1 MMDAEALKNLIT
13 EYENATDSGYKMR
26 LANQMNDIIKK
37 DIWELQGKIR
47 EEMMLRMQTKT
58 EQLNNL
64 ISQTTGENTQYG
76 YWYVEFRGRSGWW
89 AVSDIP
95 VSFGENGTYLGKS
108 YIDAVRSIK
117 DLFPERKPLVSAMV
131 DDEIGC
137 YNNNAH

>member
-1 MMDAEALKNLIT
+1 MLLLLRWDDMDIKSLQSLIS
-13 EYENATDSGYKMR
+13 EYENATDSGHKMR

-76 YWYVEFRGRSGWW
+76 YWYIEFRGRSGWW

-95 VSFGENGTYLGKS
+95 VSFGEDGTYLGKS

-117 DLFPERKPLVSAMV
+117 DLFPERKPLNRVL
-131 DDEIGC
+131 
-137 YNNNAH
+137 

>member
-1 MMDAEALKNLIT
+1 MDIKSLQMLIS
-13 EYENATDSGYKMR
+13 EYEDVTDSGYKMR

-64 ISQTTGENTQYG
+64 IAKTTGENTDYG
-76 YWYVEFRGRSGWW
+76 YWYIEFRGRSGWW
-89 AVSDIP
+89 AVSGIP

-117 DLFPERKPLVSAMV
+117 ELFPERKPLNRVL
-131 DDEIGC
+131 
-137 YNNNAH
+137 

>member
-1 MMDAEALKNLIT
+1 MLLLLRWDDVDIKSLQVLIS
-13 EYENATDSGYKMR
+13 EYENTTDSGYKMR

-64 ISQTTGENTQYG
+64 ISQTTGENTEYG
-76 YWYVEFRGRSGWW
+76 YWYIEFRGRSGWW
-89 AVSDIP
+89 AVASVRD
-95 VSFGENGTYLGKS
+95 SFTDNGTYLGQS

-117 DLFPERKPLVSAMV
+117 DLFPERKPLNRVL
-131 DDEIGC
+131 
-137 YNNNAH
+137 

>member
-13 EYENATDSGYKMR
+13 EYEDVTDSGYKMR

-76 YWYVEFRGRSGWW
+76 YWYIEFRGRSGWW
-89 AVSDIP
+89 AVASVRD
-95 VSFGENGTYLGKS
+95 SFTDNGTYLGQC
-108 YIDAVRSIK
+108 YVDAVRSIK
-117 DLFPERKPLVSAMV
+117 DLFPERKPLNRVL
-131 DDEIGC
+131 
-137 YNNNAH
+137 

>member
-1 MMDAEALKNLIT
+1 MLLLLRWDDMDIKSLQMLIS
-13 EYENATDSGYKMR
+13 EYEDVTDSGYKMR

-76 YWYVEFRGRSGWW
+76 YWYIEFRGRSGWW
-89 AVSDIP
+89 AVSGIP

-117 DLFPERKPLVSAMV
+117 DLFPGRKPLNRVL
-131 DDEIGC
+131 
-137 YNNNAH
+137 

>member
-1 MMDAEALKNLIT
+1 MMDTEALKNLIT
-13 EYENATDSGYKMR
+13 EYENATTDSGYKMR

-76 YWYVEFRGRSGWW
+76 YWYIEFRGRSGWW
-89 AVSDIP
+89 AVASVRD
-95 VSFGENGTYLGKS
+95 SFTDNGTYLGKS

-117 DLFPERKPLVSAMV
+117 DLFPERKPLNRVL
-131 DDEIGC
+131 
-137 YNNNAH
+137 

>member
-1 MMDAEALKNLIT
+1 MLLLLRWDDMDIKSLQMLIS
-13 EYENATDSGYKMR
+13 EYEDVTDSGYKMR

-64 ISQTTGENTQYG
+64 IAKTTGENTQYG
-76 YWYVEFRGRSGWW
+76 YWYIEFRSRSGWW

-117 DLFPERKPLVSAMV
+117 ELFPGRKPLNRVL
-131 DDEIGC
+131 
-137 YNNNAH
+137 

>member
-13 EYENATDSGYKMR
+13 EYENATDSRHKMR
-26 LANQMNDIIKK
+26 LANQMDNIIKK

-64 ISQTTGENTQYG
+64 IAKTTGENTNYG
-76 YWYVEFRGRSGWW
+76 YWYIEFRSRSGWW

-117 DLFPERKPLVSAMV
+117 DLFPERKPLNRVL
-131 DDEIGC
+131 
-137 YNNNAH
+137 

>member
-1 MMDAEALKNLIT
+1 MDIKSLQVLIS
-13 EYENATDSGYKMR
+13 EYENTTDSGYKMR

-76 YWYVEFRGRSGWW
+76 YWYVKFRGRSGWW
-89 AVSDIP
+89 AVASVRD
-95 VSFGENGTYLGKS
+95 SFTDNGTYLGQC
-108 YIDAVRSIK
+108 YVDAVRSIK
-117 DLFPERKPLVSAMV
+117 DLFPERKPLNRVL
-131 DDEIGC
+131 
-137 YNNNAH
+137 

>member
-64 ISQTTGENTQYG
+64 IAKTTGENTNYG
-76 YWYVEFRGRSGWW
+76 YWYIEFRSRSGWW

-95 VSFGENGTYLGKS
+95 VSFTDNGTYLGQS

-117 DLFPERKPLVSAMV
+117 DLFPERKPLNRVL
-131 DDEIGC
+131 
-137 YNNNAH
+137 

>member
-1 MMDAEALKNLIT
+1 MDIELLQMLIS
-13 EYENATDSGYKMR
+13 EYEDITDSGHKMK
-26 LANQMNDIIKK
+26 LANQMNDMIKK

-76 YWYVEFRGRSGWW
+76 YWYIEFRGRSGWW

-117 DLFPERKPLVSAMV
+117 DLFPERKPLNRVL
-131 DDEIGC
+131 
-137 YNNNAH
+137 

>member
-1 MMDAEALKNLIT
+1 MDTEALKNLIT
-13 EYENATDSGYKMR
+13 EYENATDSGNKMR

-64 ISQTTGENTQYG
+64 IAKTTGENTQYG
-76 YWYVEFRGRSGWW
+76 YWYIEFRGRSGWW
-89 AVSDIP
+89 AVASVRD
-95 VSFGENGTYLGKS
+95 SFTDNGTYLGQS

-117 DLFPERKPLVSAMV
+117 DLFPERKPLNRVL
-131 DDEIGC
+131 
-137 YNNNAH
+137 

>member
-1 MMDAEALKNLIT
+1 
-13 EYENATDSGYKMR
+13 MR

-64 ISQTTGENTQYG
+64 ISQTTGENTDYG
-76 YWYVEFRGRSGWW
+76 YWYIEFRSRSGWW

-117 DLFPERKPLVSAMV
+117 ELFPGRKPLVSAMV
-131 DDEIGC
+131 DDEIEC
-137 YNNNAH
+137 YNNDAH